1 MRWSPQLA
9 TIRRS
14 WSQEPETYGHVEMVT
29 PDGDVWPSE
38 RWSPEMTLV
47 YDLKWLQEPETYG
60 HLRWSSEQGYQSQL
74 KWSHMPEPMDIW
86 AWSCELEAGGHQRWS
101 PEPELYE
108 LFENGHTSRR
118 YAVA

>member
-1 MRWSPQLA
+1 M
-9 TIRRS
+9 
-14 WSQEPETYGHVEMVT
+14 EMVT

-101 PEPELYE
+101 PEPELYDYLRMVTPAGDMWSRE
-108 LFENGHTSRR
+108 RVTQAGHE
-118 YAVA
+118 